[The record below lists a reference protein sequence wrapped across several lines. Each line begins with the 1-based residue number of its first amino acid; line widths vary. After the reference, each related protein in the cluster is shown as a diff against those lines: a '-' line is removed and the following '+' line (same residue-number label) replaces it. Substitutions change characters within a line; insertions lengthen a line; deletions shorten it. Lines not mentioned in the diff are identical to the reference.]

1 MHHDFTFN
9 CTVNIAL
16 LSINVHACSVV
27 SDSFATAMDWSPLGS
42 SVHGITQARVQE
54 WVSISFSRGSSQP
67 RKQTHISCIGRILY
81 HWATWEAPFITM
93 FSSLKYPTVKKAG
106 SFHTLNIYPLYIFL
120 NRIWNNVNKK
130 NEHNIIISSNLEKS
144 LKPHNV
150 L

>member
-93 FSSLKYPTVKKAG
+93 FSSLKYPTVKKARIHWLQSLLLACVLCPHIWEYSKADILDIIVHYVALG
-106 SFHTLNIYPLYIFL
+106 IFP
-120 NRIWNNVNKK
+120 
-130 NEHNIIISSNLEKS
+130 NLMK
-144 LKPHNV
+144 
-150 L
+150 